1 MNKLIMIKYGELSTK
16 KDNINAFLKQL
27 KKNVEF
33 ALKNYDVN
41 IEFDKGRMFVETKD
55 IDKVVERL
63 QYVAGIHEYNIVYK
77 MNYNE
82 DIDVLGKNVLD
93 KVKEFDFNSFR
104 VTTKRSNKKYPL
116 ESMEVSRII
125 GAIILKNTKNKKVD
139 VHNPELIV
147 NVEIRMNAIYYYFN
161 SEEGLGGYPVTTAGK
176 GLLMLS
182 GGIDSPVAGYMAIKR
197 GVKIEAL
204 YFESP
209 PHTSIEAKNKVINLA
224 KKLSLYNNDIK
235 LHVINF
241 TKIQE
246 AIYRNIPHDYLIT
259 IMRRM
264 MYRISER
271 IAHRNRCKILING
284 ESIGQVA
291 SQTLS
296 SMAVINEVVKIPV
309 IRPLACFDKL
319 DIIKISEK
327 IDTYKISIEPYE
339 DCCTIFVPKHPVINP
354 EHDKCEEYE
363 KLIEYEELIKEAIMN
378 DEIIKITNEE
388 ENKYS
393 DLL

>member
-161 SEEGLGGYPVTTAGK
+161 SEEGLGG
-176 GLLMLS
+176 
-182 GGIDSPVAGYMAIKR
+182 
-197 GVKIEAL
+197 
-204 YFESP
+204 
-209 PHTSIEAKNKVINLA
+209 
-224 KKLSLYNNDIK
+224 
-235 LHVINF
+235 
-241 TKIQE
+241 
-246 AIYRNIPHDYLIT
+246 
-259 IMRRM
+259 
-264 MYRISER
+264 
-271 IAHRNRCKILING
+271 
-284 ESIGQVA
+284 
-291 SQTLS
+291 
-296 SMAVINEVVKIPV
+296 
-309 IRPLACFDKL
+309 
-319 DIIKISEK
+319 
-327 IDTYKISIEPYE
+327 
-339 DCCTIFVPKHPVINP
+339 
-354 EHDKCEEYE
+354 
-363 KLIEYEELIKEAIMN
+363 
-378 DEIIKITNEE
+378 
-388 ENKYS
+388 
-393 DLL
+393 